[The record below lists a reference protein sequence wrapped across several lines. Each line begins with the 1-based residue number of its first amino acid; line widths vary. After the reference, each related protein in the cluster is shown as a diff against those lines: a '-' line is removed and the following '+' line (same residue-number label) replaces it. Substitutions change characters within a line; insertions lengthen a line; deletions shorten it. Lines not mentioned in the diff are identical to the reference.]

1 MRAVLRRERRRRN
14 LRASQSNPLPL
25 PHHALVEHSDLLE
38 PDTSTHEIRAVITGD
53 RFLAEGFRHSP
64 VPICFYSVFTD
75 PDDALL
81 ALARGD
87 FKSVIVDMDR
97 LSMPVITLIERLRAQ
112 RMQRPE
118 IHIAL
123 MVTETDFAALDFLRA
138 SCSVCI
144 ISKHLPLKEAW
155 TKMQLSNPPPPP
167 REAIF
172 SHKEWKILLL
182 MAQGYS
188 LRLIAQSQQQPYH
201 RIIYRIGRIQM
212 RLGLQRRQQLI
223 QLLQR
228 INSSAGEGFGISE

>member
-38 PDTSTHEIRAVITGD
+38 PYTSTHEIRAVITGD

-64 VPICFYSVFTD
+64 VPICLYSIFTD

-81 ALARGD
+81 ALAQGD
-87 FKSVIVDMDR
+87 FNSVIVDMDK
-97 LSMPVITLIERLRAQ
+97 LTLPVITLLERLRAL

-123 MVTETDFAALDFLRA
+123 MMTDTDFAVLDFLRA

-144 ISKHLPLKEAW
+144 INKHLPLKEAW
-155 TKMQLSNPPPPP
+155 TKMQLSNPPPP

-188 LRLIAQSQQQPYH
+188 LRLIAQSQHQPYH
-201 RIIYRIGRIQM
+201 RIIYRIGRILT

-228 INSSAGEGFGISE
+228 INGSAGEEVRD